1 MSNEL
6 KGLYGASVQIPEMA
20 VQATDTTAMTYKSS
34 ERYAI
39 GTATIR
45 PEGYVQIAPQTPN
58 HTIAFNGP
66 NGREIGRMDFNS
78 GEMVFTGDASQS
90 AQVFIE
96 WCRKTWKEART
107 KDRADVL
114 QQVIDGLLEES
125 SGELYSDEEKVAILS
140 CIQRV
145 QEMRMNTSMSHLSAD
160 YVKNLARSMI
170 DTKEQLAASVFGAI
184 APEGKSL

>member
-6 KGLYGASVQIPEMA
+6 KGLYGAIVPTPEMA
-20 VQATDTTAMTYKSS
+20 VQAVDTTTPLTYKAS

-39 GTATIR
+39 GTAYPKGYTQIG
-45 PEGYVQIAPQTPN
+45 PETPN

-66 NGREIGRMDFNS
+66 NGKEIGRMDFNS
-78 GEMVFTGDASQS
+78 GELVFTGDASQS

-96 WCRKTWKEART
+96 WCRKTWKEARA
-107 KDRADVL
+107 KDKADVL
-114 QQVIDGLLEES
+114 QKVIDGLLEES
-125 SGELYSDEEKVAILS
+125 SGELYSDEEKIAILS

-145 QEMRMNTSMSHLSAD
+145 QEMRMSTSQLSAD
-160 YVKNLARSMI
+160 YAQNLARSMI
-170 DTKEQLAASVFGAI
+170 ETKEQLAASVFGAI